1 MPNDPNVKVSDNKVP
16 PAPAPKKPEAPA
28 KPADSKTA
36 PATESKK
43 PDAPAK
49 AADIKATPTAEVK
62 KPETP
67 TKPADSK
74 AAPVAESKKPDAPA
88 KPADSKTAP
97 AAEPKKPDAP
107 AKAADVK
114 ATPTAEAKKPETP
127 EKPAESKTT
136 PTTEPKKPDTPA
148 NSKAA
153 PTTEQKKTDTSAK
166 SADAKAAP
174 TAEAKKPEAPTK
186 PADSKTTPAT
196 EPKKPDIPAKPTDSK
211 AIPTAE
217 QKKTDTSAKSADAK
231 AAPTAEAKKPEAPTK
246 PADSKTTPATEPKK
260 PDIPAKPT
268 DSKAIPT
275 AEQKKTDTSAKSA
288 DAKAAPDTEVK
299 KLESPAKPA
308 DSKNVPATEPKK
320 PDTPAKTTAIK
331 NPNLSAV
338 DPPKGV
344 KITQIFSDRLEKP
357 DDKALHDLPIPKEGE
372 AFSMRLHP
380 AYFYDFLEHPFT
392 VNREVDDYK
401 ELYDSI
407 KQNGINEP
415 VKARPRAQGG
425 LELLSGHRRHDIA
438 MQLNYPVPVVIVQM
452 DDDTARIEVVDGNLH
467 RQDIPTSELA
477 RAAKMKMEALARK
490 AGRRSK
496 MEQLTSP
503 QKRTDQIVAEDM
515 GMSRNQ
521 VNRLVRIDSL
531 VPELKKQVDDKK
543 LPFNTA
549 VELSY
554 LKPEEQ
560 GEVVDFMRKEEVVPS
575 MAQATKLKEVSKAA
589 QEAEKKAAKAEPPKA
604 QSTPT
609 AAQTPSIFKQP
620 VSEPP
625 KPAPVDAKKIASIVK
640 PKTAPEQKY
649 VFTSSELKEYFLGD
663 RQPTVAEV
671 KRKVF
676 DALDQQKRTAE
687 RERSKAALKD
697 SLHSR

>member
-74 AAPVAESKKPDAPA
+74 TTPATEPKKPDTPA
-88 KPADSKTAP
+88 KPADSK
-97 AAEPKKPDAP
+97 AALTTEQKKTDTP

-114 ATPTAEAKKPETP
+114 ATPTAEVKKPETP
-127 EKPAESKTT
+127 TKPADSKTT
-136 PTTEPKKPDTPA
+136 PATEPKKPDTPVKPA
-148 NSKAA
+148 DSKAA
-153 PTTEQKKTDTSAK
+153 PTAEQKKTDTPAK
-166 SADAKAAP
+166 SADAKAVP
-174 TAEAKKPEAPTK
+174 TAEAKKPEAPAK

-217 QKKTDTSAKSADAK
+217 QKK
-231 AAPTAEAKKPEAPTK
+231 
-246 PADSKTTPATEPKK
+246 

-275 AEQKKTDTSAKSA
+275 AEQKKPDTPAKPA
-288 DAKAAPDTEVK
+288 DAKAVPDTEVK
-299 KLESPAKPA
+299 KPESPAKPA

-589 QEAEKKAAKAEPPKA
+589 QEAEKKAARSEPPKA
-604 QSTPT
+604 PFTPT
-609 AAQTPSIFKQP
+609 AAQTPSTFKQP
-620 VSEPP
+620 VSESP

-640 PKTAPEQKY
+640 PKAEPEQKY
-649 VFTSSELKEYFLGD
+649 VFTSSELKEYFPGD

-676 DALDQQKRTAE
+676 DALDQQKRIAE

>member
-16 PAPAPKKPEAPA
+16 PVSEPKKPDTSA
-28 KPADSKTA
+28 KSADSKT
-36 PATESKK
+36 
-43 PDAPAK
+43 
-49 AADIKATPTAEVK
+49 
-62 KPETP
+62 
-67 TKPADSK
+67 
-74 AAPVAESKKPDAPA
+74 APVAESKKPDTPAKPADAKAALTAEVKKPEASA
-88 KPADSKTAP
+88 KPADSKAAPATEPKKSNAPVKPAEGKTAP
-97 AAEPKKPDAP
+97 AAEQKKSDTPTKPADAKTALAAEPKKP
-107 AKAADVK
+107 
-114 ATPTAEAKKPETP
+114 ETP
-127 EKPAESKTT
+127 ARQA
-136 PTTEPKKPDTPA
+136 D
-148 NSKAA
+148 SKAA
-153 PTTEQKKTDTSAK
+153 
-166 SADAKAAP
+166 
-174 TAEAKKPEAPTK
+174 
-186 PADSKTTPAT
+186 PAT
-196 EPKKPDIPAKPTDSK
+196 EPKKPDIPAKPADSK
-211 AIPTAE
+211 AAPAAE
-217 QKKTDTSAKSADAK
+217 
-231 AAPTAEAKKPEAPTK
+231 PKKPDTPAK
-246 PADSKTTPATEPKK
+246 PADSKMAPVTEPKKSDTPAKPADAKTALAAEPKKPETPARQADSKAAPAAESKKPDTPAKPADSKATPTTEQKKSDTPAKPADAKTAPTTEPKK
-260 PDIPAKPT
+260 PDIPAKPA
-268 DSKAIPT
+268 DSKATPT
-275 AEQKKTDTSAKSA
+275 AEA
-288 DAKAAPDTEVK
+288 
-299 KLESPAKPA
+299 
-308 DSKNVPATEPKK
+308 KK
-320 PDTPAKTTAIK
+320 PDTPSKTTEVK

-338 DPPKGV
+338 EPPKGV

-415 VKARPRAQGG
+415 VKARPRTQGG

-589 QEAEKKAAKAEPPKA
+589 QEAEKKAAKSELPKA
-604 QSTPT
+604 PSAPT

-640 PKTAPEQKY
+640 PKAEPEQKY
-649 VFTSSELKEYFLGD
+649 VFTSSELKEYFPGD

-687 RERSKAALKD
+687 RERSKAVLKD

>member
-1 MPNDPNVKVSDNKVP
+1 MPNDPNVKVSDNKAP

-217 QKKTDTSAKSADAK
+217 QKKPDT
-231 AAPTAEAKKPEAPTK
+231 
-246 PADSKTTPATEPKK
+246 
-260 PDIPAKPT
+260 PAKP
-268 DSKAIPT
+268 
-275 AEQKKTDTSAKSA
+275 A

-609 AAQTPSIFKQP
+609 AAQTPSISKQP